1 MQELDK
7 TDVTILQLLQKDSS
21 ISITDLAERV
31 NLTTTPCWKRVHRLE
46 DLGVIEKRVALLNAD
61 KVKLGFIAF
70 VQIKTSNHSNEW
82 YNNFVDIVN
91 DYPEVME
98 FYRMAGEYDYMMRIQ
113 VKNMKA
119 FDTFYKKLVCE
130 VKELVDVT
138 STFSMEQLKYTH
150 ELPIS

>member
-1 MQELDK
+1 MLDLDK
-7 TDVTILQLLQKDSS
+7 TDITILQLLQKDSS
-21 ISITDLAERV
+21 ISITELAERV

-46 DLGVIEKRVALLNAD
+46 DLGVVEKRVALLNAD
-61 KVKLGFIAF
+61 KVQLGFIAF
-70 VQIKTSNHSNEW
+70 VQIKTSNHSDEW
-82 YNNFVDIVN
+82 YSHFVDIVN

-113 VKNMKA
+113 VKDMKA
-119 FDTFYKKLVCE
+119 FDTFYKKLVRE